1 MRLHWGAIPEN
12 QAFEPEAE
20 GWLNIRE
27 PNPIAIQFIA
37 LPVALLVMPLLGGL
51 FYLVWPEGPVSS
63 SIGLLLLFLVGLIP
77 VHELLHALCFP
88 GGLKSPQ
95 TLIGVWPARL
105 LFYAHYEGSMPRNR
119 FLLTFVMP
127 LLVLSLL
134 PVALVG
140 VFQWPSL
147 DLLFL
152 SLVNGAAASGDI
164 IGIFLVTL
172 QVPPGAVVRNKGW
185 RTYWKPS
192 P

>member
-1 MRLHWGAIPEN
+1 
-12 QAFEPEAE
+12 
-20 GWLNIRE
+20 
-27 PNPIAIQFIA
+27 
-37 LPVALLVMPLLGGL
+37 MPLLGGL
-51 FYLVWPEGPVSS
+51 FYLVWPGEPASAS
-63 SIGLLLLFLVGLIP
+63 TGLLLLFLVGLIP

-127 LLVLSLL
+127 FLVLSLL
-134 PVALVG
+134 PVVLVG
-140 VFQWPSL
+140 LFQWPSL

-164 IGIFLVTL
+164 IGIFLVTF
-172 QVPPGAVVRNKGW
+172 QVPRSAIVRNKGW
-185 RTYWKPS
+185 RTYWKAVS
-192 P
+192 SQ